1 MRNEF
6 NPFIFSLHDLQPQTY
21 RRTCAIKVE
30 SVNRKKVSVILVALV
45 AAFQVNLRFEVEA
58 REQPIGSVAPLGHL
72 YTDTDTDT
80 DSTCYSSYNYF
91 FIHERTIFLRKV
103 FVSRLVILLI
113 SFT

>member
-58 REQPIGSVAPLGHL
+58 REQPIGSVAPLGDL
-72 YTDTDTDT
+72 
-80 DSTCYSSYNYF
+80 STL
-91 FIHERTIFLRKV
+91 TLTLTV
-103 FVSRLVILLI
+103 LAILLTI
-113 SFT
+113 IFSYLKGQYLCEKLLSPG